1 MILLNFSSKF
11 HSIQFDQFKALTSLE
26 ITEQVMLPTDISSDD
41 AVEELLDSLFMKAK
55 LTEEELKSGQVVVHL
70 PPQTNRALKVLAY
83 VARRTGKLPLAI
95 RTSVPTFALSSGP
108 TIMEVLDLE
117 KMLR

>member
-26 ITEQVMLPTDISSDD
+26 ISEQVMLPTDSSSDD
-41 AVEELLDSLFMKAK
+41 GLEDLLDSLFKKAN
-55 LTEEELKSGQVVVHL
+55 LTEEELHGGQLVVHL
-70 PPQTNRALKVLAY
+70 PSQTNRALKVLAY
-83 VARRTGKLPLAI
+83 VARKCGNLPLAV

-117 KMLR
+117 KLLR